1 MTSES
6 DSLRN
11 WLRQEITKALSSQR
25 IKDPFVIWCDPGR
38 VWKEL
43 LEAAAAE
50 DTFEIWSEDTHE
62 LLLRERF
69 YQTPRSRR
77 VIWLPVAHEDVTY
90 FKVFELEAA
99 DVREWRLPEALSA
112 YGVDIPSDQLNDL
125 EPLLAAHAKEW
136 LDRPR
141 SAWKELTPGNAKG
154 ALVDDDRVLE
164 LIATPNLS
172 FEQLVADK
180 RFSVFSRRVVEDFGL
195 PTPAPEDSRSWRL
208 QAVASLIC
216 TEAAATCRDEPP
228 GEVDRII
235 PPGALRDRALKL
247 LRRWQKQIDLWE
259 HFEELAGEAD
269 ALTTLQYWAK
279 NLAQI
284 PSPLTSP
291 SAEAAVFQA
300 EVQRV
305 GGLDAFADIAKH
317 LEANV
322 SIYQAH
328 AAAFW
333 GRQAKSK
340 VLWGHLVKVAL
351 VASLVQQHNDVEK
364 GWQDTRDAVNWFTG
378 GGWQLDHAGEALFQ
392 EDVVLPG
399 GLVGTRAKL
408 RKAYLRH
415 LDRVN
420 SAFSELLSHSDL
432 GALELPYA
440 GDTIAEVILNNAA
453 KEPIAV
459 LVLDA
464 CRYDLGCRLAEFLN
478 QGEPVCRAEV
488 SAARAPIPSITALG
502 MPLCLPGISGKIHVD
517 LPEKEKSFWRVTVD
531 EFKGD
536 LTQAAVRREWLKQ
549 TYKLKDRSVLSV
561 ASVVDSDAPSEI
573 NAKTLGRLVF
583 VFGDEF
589 DTEGHE
595 GQLQLT
601 GSEYHLARYAQVVR
615 RLRSGGY
622 STVMVVTDHGFFH
635 WEPDRDEVEQ
645 KPRGEVLWSSRRAI
659 VGHNLQHPSAVKL
672 QIPASDL
679 ECYVPRSI
687 NAFKTYG
694 GLGFFHGGATLQEL
708 VIPVVTCRWP
718 RKAKKI
724 GVVLKP
730 ISQIVS
736 LTQHVEVASS
746 AAAQTD
752 MFGSVDKN
760 LLGRQVLV
768 KVVDPNNGKLL
779 FKSRSSVTIEP
790 GGGIVT
796 LGLTKVEG
804 AEAAVGATLQ
814 ILVVDADDEEILDQ
828 SEVTL
833 KVELDEWF

>member
-1 MTSES
+1 MTSDS
-6 DSLRN
+6 DSLRD
-11 WLRQEITKALSSQR
+11 WLRREITNALSQQN
-25 IKDPFVIWCDPGR
+25 KDPFVIWCDPGG

-43 LEAAAAE
+43 LEAASE
-50 DTFEIWSEDTHE
+50 QGSFEVWSEDIHE

-69 YQTPRSRR
+69 CQTPRKRR
-77 VIWLPVAHEDVTY
+77 VIWLPVARDDITY

-99 DVREWRLPEALSA
+99 EVKDWRLPEALSS
-112 YGVDIPSDQLNDL
+112 YGVDIPSDQLSEL

-154 ALVDDDRVLE
+154 TLVDDDRVLE
-164 LIATPNLS
+164 LIATPSLT
-172 FEQLVADK
+172 FEQLVADN
-180 RFSVFSRRVVEDFGL
+180 RFSVFSRRVVDDFGL
-195 PTPAPEDSRSWRL
+195 PMPSPEDSRTWRL

-216 TEAAATCRDEPP
+216 TDAAATCPDEPP
-228 GEVDRII
+228 AELARIV
-235 PPGALRDRALKL
+235 PVGVSRERALKL
-247 LRRWQKQIDLWE
+247 LKRWQRQIDLWE
-259 HFEELAGEAD
+259 QFEELAREAD
-269 ALTTLQYWAK
+269 GLTTIQYWAK
-279 NLAQI
+279 NLTHI

-291 SAEAAVFQA
+291 SAEAALFQA

-305 GGLDAFADIAKH
+305 GGLDAFVDIAKH

-322 SIYQAH
+322 SIYQTH

-340 VLWGHLVKVAL
+340 VLWGHLVKVAI
-351 VASLVQQHNDVEK
+351 VASLLQQHNDVEK
-364 GWQDTRDAVNWFTG
+364 GWQKTRDAVDWFTG
-378 GGWQLDHAGEALFQ
+378 GGWQVDQAGEVLFQ
-392 EDVVLPG
+392 EDVNLPG

-415 LDRVN
+415 LDRIN

-432 GALELPYA
+432 AALELPYA
-440 GDTIAEVILNNAA
+440 GDTIAEVILNQSA

-464 CRYDLGCRLAEFLN
+464 CRYDLGCRLAELLN
-478 QGEPVCRAEV
+478 QGEPVGRAEV

-517 LPEKEKSFWRVTVD
+517 LPEKEKSFWRVTAD

-536 LTQAAVRREWLKQ
+536 LTQAGVRRDWLKQ
-549 TYKLKDRSVLSV
+549 TYKLKDRSLLSV
-561 ASVVDSDAPSEI
+561 ANVVDSDAPGEI
-573 NAKTLGRLVF
+573 SVKTLGRLVF

-595 GQLQLT
+595 GQLKLT
-601 GSEYHLARYAQVVR
+601 GSEGHLARYAQTVR

-635 WEPDRDEVEQ
+635 WEPDRDEVEP
-645 KPRGEVLWSSRRAI
+645 KPVGEVLWSSRRAI

-672 QIPASDL
+672 GIVASDL
-679 ECYVPRSI
+679 ECCVPRSV

-708 VIPVVTCRWP
+708 VIPVVTARWP

-736 LTQHVEVASS
+736 LTQRVEVASS
-746 AAAQTD
+746 ATAQTD
-752 MFGSVDKN
+752 MFGTVDKN
-760 LLGRQVLV
+760 LLGRQVSL
-768 KVVDPNNGKLL
+768 KVIDPKNGKLL
-779 FKSRSSVTIEP
+779 FKSRSPATIEP
-790 GGGIVT
+790 GGSTEV
-796 LGLTKVEG
+796 LDLVKVEG
-804 AEAAVGATLQ
+804 AEAGIGATLQ
-814 ILVVDADDEEILDQ
+814 ILVVDADDEEIMDQ
-828 SEVTL
+828 AQVTL
-833 KVELDEWF
+833 RIELDEWF